1 MNERTG
7 RAQFGARLASLR
19 HHARL
24 SQRALALR
32 LCATAGI
39 TTLTRHEICRWER
52 GARIPDA
59 WLPSLAQVLGVPLD
73 SLERD
78 AARARGEC
86 GAPPDADREP
96 DAYVRDAVG
105 WLLAH
110 DNRHGG
116 DHVAEAAVQVWEAER
131 ARITGGDKQ
140 HLAQVAEIG
149 EVAGWLLYDAARFP
163 EARAALAQAH
173 TLARLAGD
181 DPLEWFILD
190 LLAMVDVHTGRAGEA
205 RAITDEMLTG
215 REVPGRVALMARVR
229 QARSLA
235 QAGERARALDS
246 LERATGALQDSIQ
259 ANDPAFTW
267 WIDTTE
273 VELHTGEALLSLGDP
288 SAALPHL
295 QRSSEASQGGGAR
308 RQFGN
313 VLAELTA
320 LVRLGAWREAE
331 APLLRLEPIL
341 RTVTSSRTRVRLRST
356 LRTIDRDAPAWLAET
371 AREVVPLVP
380 GPRVH
385 RAPRSHRSSRLR

>member
-1 MNERTG
+1 MNEQTG

-32 LCATAGI
+32 LCVAAGI
-39 TTLTRHEICRWER
+39 TTLTRHEGSRWER
-52 GARIPDA
+52 GGRVPDA
-59 WLPSLAQVLGVPLD
+59 WLPSLAQVLRVPLD

-86 GAPPDADREP
+86 GAPPGADRAP
-96 DAYVRDAVG
+96 DAYVRNAVG

-116 DHVAEAAVQVWEAER
+116 DHVADAAVQVWEAER
-131 ARITGGDKQ
+131 GRITGDDKR

-149 EVAGWLLYDAARFP
+149 EVAGWLLHDAARFP
-163 EARAALAQAH
+163 EARATLAQAH

-181 DPLEWFILD
+181 GPLEWFILD

-205 RAITDEMLTG
+205 MAITDEMLTG

-229 QARSLA
+229 LARSLA

-273 VELHTGEALLSLGDP
+273 VALHTGEALLSLRDP
-288 SAALPHL
+288 RAALPHL
-295 QRSSEASQGGGAR
+295 QRSSEASRGGGAR
-308 RQFGN
+308 REFGN

-356 LRTIDRDAPAWLAET
+356 LRTLDRDAPAWLAET
-371 AREVVPLVP
+371 AREVAA
-380 GPRVH
+380 G
-385 RAPRSHRSSRLR
+385 

>member
-1 MNERTG
+1 MNDQVR
-7 RAQFGARLASLR
+7 RAQFGVRLASLR
-19 HHARL
+19 KDAHL

-39 TTLTRHEICRWER
+39 TTLTRHEVSRWER
-52 GARIPDA
+52 GGRIPDA

-78 AARARGEC
+78 AERARGEC
-86 GAPPDADREP
+86 GPPADVDREP
-96 DAYVRDAVG
+96 DDYVRNAVG

-116 DHVAEAAVQVWEAER
+116 DHVASAATQVWEAER
-131 ARITGGDKQ
+131 GRITGDDKH

-163 EARAALAQAH
+163 EARATLAQAH

-181 DPLEWFILD
+181 GPLEWFILD

-205 RAITDEMLTG
+205 LAITDEMLTG

-246 LERATGALQDSIQ
+246 LERATGALQDSIR

-267 WIDTTE
+267 WVDTTE

-288 SAALPHL
+288 RAALPHL
-295 QRSSEASQGGGAR
+295 RRSSEASRGGGAR
-308 RQFGN
+308 REFGN

-331 APLLRLEPIL
+331 TPLLRLEPIL

-356 LRTIDRDAPAWLAET
+356 LRAIDRDAPAWLAGT
-371 AREVVPLVP
+371 AREVAA
-380 GPRVH
+380 G
-385 RAPRSHRSSRLR
+385 